1 MCCFDYIGF
10 VVLVAFNVCNKN
22 FVARKL
28 AEKYQFTTNSTDF
41 FALHSCLMFLM
52 SCFSILKMFCPV
64 LFCQW
69 PIYEPAFSLC
79 SSQWSHWRV
88 RPASPRPRRRGHPG
102 GPQCHD
108 AGGSTATASARKPSG
123 PSSCRRVRPS
133 PLRVC
138 VSL

>member
-1 MCCFDYIGF
+1 MCCFHYIGF
-10 VVLVAFNVCNKN
+10 VVLVAFNGCGNKN

-28 AEKYQFTTNSTDF
+28 AKKYKFTTNSTDF
-41 FALHSCLMFLM
+41 FALHSCLFLM
-52 SCFSILKMFCPV
+52 SCFSILKMFCSV

-69 PIYEPAFSLC
+69 TINEPAFSLC

-88 RPASPRPRRRGHPG
+88 RPAGPRPRRRGHPG